1 MCFLAL
7 RRRTFVGIYTMRSL
21 RRSDT
26 LMGICTEFS
35 VPPNPATPCGKGGAQ
50 THKSVHQNPW
60 GRGCSTLPFVRLG
73 NDRSASPQ
81 NERVLPQGTSVLGL
95 GGRVRSGS
103 LSPAAILQQ
112 FRGFSALGKNERE
125 KLLAFPLVAL
135 PLPQA
140 CVGCIHP
147 LGCF

>member
-1 MCFLAL
+1 
-7 RRRTFVGIYTMRSL
+7 
-21 RRSDT
+21 
-26 LMGICTEFS
+26 MGICTGFS
-35 VPPNPATPCGKGGAQ
+35 VPPNPATPCGKGGTQ

-95 GGRVRSGS
+95 GGRIRSGS

-112 FRGFSALGKNERE
+112 FRGFSALGKNEWG
-125 KLLAFPLVAL
+125 KLPAFPRWPCPFPRPVLVAYT
-135 PLPQA
+135 
-140 CVGCIHP
+140 P
-147 LGCF
+147 LGCFRVSGSTAHVR